1 VPKHKRVYGAVIVAL
16 LIVVVLVAGY
26 LVLDLT
32 IERPTDE
39 QPQSVSVSKSASP
52 GSTESQ
58 SNIKASTN
66 VEAKEGGQDQSV
78 SLNSAD
84 ASTDDQGD
92 GDTQLDSNTT
102 DNNSSINNSVVG
114 LIIAIV
120 CLTLVAV
127 LAICI
132 ALWLYLWRKRI
143 EATPGGRRLIVPE
156 TWESVSDKHNKK
168 LNDQTKEFA
177 ELATVT
183 ASSISNLVQ
192 HNLDLQKQIAN
203 VAEGYATLQNHL
215 DTQDAEISRL
225 KSGYD
230 AAIFRRFLNRFI
242 RVHTPMQEALNES
255 SIDLHELE
263 QIKELLEDALEECG
277 LKLFV
282 PRIGESYSQ
291 AHGVADHPKIIENDD
306 PERAG
311 TICAVLEHGYQL
323 EENGEVIRTAKV
335 SVYDNVNN

>member
-1 VPKHKRVYGAVIVAL
+1 MRKNVLTYGVVIPCV
-16 LIVVVLVAGY
+16 LIGIVLGGGY
-26 LVLDLT
+26 LLLDLT
-32 IERPTDE
+32 FERPTDE
-39 QPQSVSVSKSASP
+39 QSQEISVGKSESLESSEPQ
-52 GSTESQ
+52 
-58 SNIKASTN
+58 TN
-66 VEAKEGGQDQSV
+66 VQSSINAEAKADDKGQSD
-78 SLNSAD
+78 SLDIAG
-84 ASTDDQGD
+84 ASIVDQGD
-92 GDTQLDSNTT
+92 RDTQLDSNTVGT
-102 DNNSSINNSVVG
+102 NSSSHNSVVG

-156 TWESVSDKHNKK
+156 TWESVSDEHNKK
-168 LNDQTKEFA
+168 LDDQTKEVG

-183 ASSISNLVQ
+183 ASAISDLVQ
-192 HNLDLQKQIAN
+192 HNLDLQKQIES

-215 DTQDAEISRL
+215 DTQDAEIARL

-255 SIDLHELE
+255 SIDVQEFE

-277 LKLFV
+277 LKPLV
-282 PRIGESYSQ
+282 PTIGEHYSQ
-291 AHGVADHPKIIENDD
+291 ARGVADHPKLVANDD
-306 PERAG
+306 PERTG
-311 TICAVLEHGYQL
+311 TICEILEHGYQL

-335 SVYDNVNN
+335 SVYDNL